1 MLDREEAE
9 RRAADF
15 LATESKAWGPSSSVR
30 LIPEYCF
37 VDGEQFIALYD
48 HIDYLDHG
56 REDMQLGGNLPIA
69 VDLTS
74 GSCRFVDW
82 DEMDD
87 FVERGLLE

>member
-15 LATESKAWGPSSSVR
+15 LAAESKTWGSSSSVR

-37 VDGEQFIALYD
+37 IDGKQFIALYD
-48 HIDYLDHG
+48 HVGYLDHG
-56 REDMQLGGNLPIA
+56 QEDMQLGGNLPIA

-74 GSCRFVDW
+74 GSCRFTDW

-87 FVERGLLE
+87 FVERGLLD